1 MRKDYIDWLRNL
13 AILYLIP
20 YHTARVFD
28 GLNDFYIKGEPN
40 AVADVV
46 VSASYWFMPL
56 LFLLSGVSSRHALQK
71 RTAGAYARERFA
83 RLLVPFLF
91 GCLLIVPPQAYYAM
105 RFHLGY
111 QGDYLDFLVK
121 YFTDFSDW
129 SEYAGGISPAH
140 LWFIL
145 FLFVISLALL
155 PLMTRLGRHD
165 RLPRPLRGA
174 GLVLVP
180 SLALAAL
187 ALLPDL
193 SGKNIFV
200 YAAYVLLGFILA
212 ADDALDRVEHVRR
225 VSLVVALIGAAGIA
239 VELAVLGPDS
249 GPLAAAWRAAA
260 TWAAVLAMLGYGK
273 RYLNVRS
280 KFTAYFN
287 PAAFPVYI
295 VHQTILV
302 AVGFYVVGVIDHGA
316 IPFALIAVGTFVL
329 SFGAYEL
336 LRRTGPT
343 RFMFGLKSTRSAA
356 MPLPSR
362 GRSAAVPRSVS
373 QGRVRLWSS
382 RER

>member
-20 YHTARVFD
+20 YHSARIFD
-28 GLNDFYIKGEPN
+28 DRNDFYIKGEPN
-40 AVADVV
+40 AVADVI
-46 VSASYWFMPL
+46 VSSSYWFMPL
-56 LFLLSGVSSRHALQK
+56 LFLLSGVSSRYALRK
-71 RTAGAYARERFA
+71 RTGGEYARERFA

-111 QGDYLDFLVK
+111 KDDYLDFLVK

-145 FLFVISLALL
+145 FLLVISLALL
-155 PLMTRLGRHD
+155 PLMTRLGHHD

-174 GLVLVP
+174 GLVIVP

-187 ALLPDL
+187 AMLPDL

-200 YAAYVLLGFILA
+200 YAAYVLLGFLIA
-212 ADDALDRVEHVRR
+212 SDDAVLDRLERSRR
-225 VSLVVALIGAAGIA
+225 TFLALALLGAAGIA
-239 VELAVLGPDS
+239 VELTVLGPQS
-249 GPLAAAWRAAA
+249 GPLTEAWRAAA
-260 TWAAVLAMLGYGK
+260 TWVTLLAMLGYGK
-273 RYLNVRS
+273 RYFNVHS

-302 AVGFYVVGVIDHGA
+302 AVAFYVVGVIDHGP
-316 IPFALIAVGTFVL
+316 IPYALIAIGTLGL
-329 SFGAYEL
+329 SFGTYEVI
-336 LRRTGPT
+336 RRTGPN
-343 RFMFGLKSTRSAA
+343 RFMFGLKNTTPASK
-356 MPLPSR
+356 
-362 GRSAAVPRSVS
+362 AVRA
-373 QGRVRLWSS
+373 R
-382 RER
+382 

>member
-13 AILYLIP
+13 AILFLIP

-28 GLNDFYIKGEPN
+28 GRNDFYIKGEPS

-46 VSASYWFMPL
+46 VSSAYWFMPL
-56 LFLLSGVSSRHALQK
+56 LFLLSGVSSRYALRK
-71 RTAGAYARERFA
+71 RTAGEYARERVA

-91 GCLLIVPPQAYYAM
+91 GCLVVVPPQAYYAM

-111 QGDYLDFLVK
+111 EGGYPDFLVK

-155 PLMTRLGRHD
+155 PVMTRLEHRD

-174 GLVLVP
+174 GLVIVP
-180 SLALAAL
+180 ALALTAL
-187 ALLPDL
+187 ALLPDI

-200 YAAYVLLGFILA
+200 YAAYVLLGFLLA
-212 ADDALDRVEHVRR
+212 ADDAVLDRLERSRR
-225 VSLVVALIGAAGIA
+225 AFLAVALVGAAGVA
-239 VELAVLGPDS
+239 VELAVLGPQS
-249 GPLAAAWRAAA
+249 GPLAEGWHAAA
-260 TWAAVLAMLGYGK
+260 TWTALLAMLGYGK
-273 RYLNVRS
+273 RHLNVRS

-295 VHQTILV
+295 VHQTLLV
-302 AVGFYVVGVIDHGA
+302 AVAFYVVDVVDHGP
-316 IPFALIAVGTFVL
+316 IPYALIAVATLGL

-336 LRRTGPT
+336 LRRTRPT
-343 RFMFGLKSTRSAA
+343 RLMFGLKGTLPAA
-356 MPLPSR
+356 KPVRDLPSR
-362 GRSAAVPRSVS
+362 
-373 QGRVRLWSS
+373 
-382 RER
+382 